1 VSVRIPQ
8 IAWLGLVAGTLSGSL
23 KAQIARQPD
32 RDTPRM
38 MVLTFRT
45 AATPNTGVQAADA
58 LRSRMSSEV
67 PYKQLWQIPSAEINA
82 VLEASGYKKDEPLSS
97 NDARELG
104 RQLRADEF
112 IQGTVRKEGETWRI
126 DATLHLVRDP
136 SLAQPLQTASGN
148 KAGDAAKVLAAELV
162 EARKQLV
169 PERAC
174 VNAARDKNW
183 DKAMSSAKEGITLFP
198 KAVIARTCLL
208 NAMFETKATDE
219 VQLALAEEILAIDS
233 RSRRALSIAGDIYRR
248 RNVANPKDSV
258 NANKMIQAYT
268 GLIAADPTNT
278 RLVDDVTKAIAGAGN
293 PGVALPIIRK
303 AVEENPGDAALMR
316 TQFLVELAAR
326 ETKSAIRTG
335 TELAALDTAMADTSY
350 FFRMAAAYQADS
362 QPAKAAEEIA
372 KGVAK
377 FPENASLLVVS
388 AQAQRAA
395 GQLQQAVETLK
406 KALTLDPKVEKG
418 QLQMAQLYNE
428 LKKPDS
434 AYAALQV
441 ADTGPDSTLVGDVA
455 LDLGNK
461 GQRELATKA
470 EATDADWTN
479 VVNFLTMADANATS
493 PERKQQAKFLLGT
506 VALRRG
512 QALLKAGV
520 DGKNCQMVK
529 AAGEQLAIAQVNV
542 PAGGRFAPQAAGQLM
557 QALGAL
563 LPAAAQAEKAICKP

>member
-1 VSVRIPQ
+1 MSVRIPQ
-8 IAWLGLVAGTLSGSL
+8 IAWLGLVAGSMACAVN
-23 KAQIARQPD
+23 AQVARVPD
-32 RDTPRM
+32 PNTPRM

-45 AATPNTGVQAADA
+45 ATPGNSGVQAADA
-58 LRSRMSSEV
+58 LRSRMGSEV
-67 PYKQLWQIPSAEINA
+67 PYKQLWQIPNTEINA
-82 VLEASGYKKDEPLSS
+82 VLEASGYRKDEPLSS

-112 IQGTVRKEGETWRI
+112 VQGTVRRDGEAWRI
-126 DATLHLVRDP
+126 EATLHLVRDP
-136 SLAQPLQTASGN
+136 SLAQPLTLASAP
-148 KAGDAAKVLAAELV
+148 KAGDAAKLIAAELV

-169 PERAC
+169 PERNC

-183 DKAMSSAKEGITLFP
+183 DKAMASAREGIALFP

-219 VQLALAEEILAIDS
+219 AQLAMAEEILAIDA

-248 RNVANPKDSV
+248 RNLANPRDSV

-303 AVEENPGDAALMR
+303 AVEDNPGDAALMR

-326 ETKSAIRTG
+326 ENKAALRTG

-350 FFRMAAAYQADS
+350 FFRMSAAYTADS

-377 FPENASLLVVS
+377 FPENASLLVVA
-388 AQAQRAA
+388 AQTQRAA
-395 GQLQQAVETLK
+395 GQTQQAVETLK
-406 KALTLDPKVEKG
+406 KALALDANVEKG
-418 QLQMAQLYNE
+418 QLQLAQLYID
-428 LKKPDS
+428 LKQPDS
-434 AYAALQV
+434 AITALTV
-441 ADTGPDSTLVGDVA
+441 ARKGTDSTIVGDVA
-455 LDLGNK
+455 LSFGNALQRDLK
-461 GQRELATKA
+461 PETPDAEYATA
-470 EATDADWTN
+470 LS
-479 VVNFLTMADANATS
+479 FLTFADANVTVT
-493 PERKQQAKFLLGT
+493 ERRQQSKFLVGVVST
-506 VALRRG
+506 KRG

-520 DGKNCQMVK
+520 EGKNCALVRQAK
-529 AAGEQLAIAQVNV
+529 EQFAVGQVNI
-542 PAGGRFAPQAAGQLM
+542 PAGGRFAPQAAGQYM
-557 QALGAL
+557 TFLGQLIPSAE
-563 LPAAAQAEKAICKP
+563 QAEKAICKP

>member
-1 VSVRIPQ
+1 MSVRIPQ
-8 IAWLGLVAGTLSGSL
+8 IAWLGLVAGTMSCALD
-23 KAQIARQPD
+23 AQVARTPD
-32 RDTPRM
+32 PNTPRM

-45 AATPNTGVQAADA
+45 AAAGNTGVQAADA
-58 LRSRMSSEV
+58 LRSRMGSEV

-112 IQGTVRKEGETWRI
+112 VQGTVRKEGEAWRI

-136 SLAQPLQTASGN
+136 SLAQPLTTASGS
-148 KAGDAAKVLAAELV
+148 KAGDAAKLLAAELV

-169 PERAC
+169 PERNC

-183 DKAMSSAKEGITLFP
+183 DKAMASAKEGIALFP

-219 VQLALAEEILAIDS
+219 AQLAMAEEILAIDS

-248 RNVANPKDSV
+248 RNLANPRDTA

-326 ETKSAIRTG
+326 ETKAAIKTG
-335 TELAALDTAMADTSY
+335 TELATLDTAMSDTSY

-362 QPAKAAEEIA
+362 QPAKAAEVIA
-372 KGVAK
+372 QGVAK
-377 FPENASLLVVS
+377 FPESASLLVVS

-395 GQLQQAVETLK
+395 GQTQQAIETLR

-418 QLQMAQLYNE
+418 QLQLAQLFND
-428 LKKPDS
+428 LKRPDS
-434 AYAALQV
+434 AYAALLI
-441 ADTGPDSTLVGDVA
+441 ADKGPDSTLVGDVA

-461 GQRELATKA
+461 AQREIAAKPD
-470 EATDADWTN
+470 ATDADWTN
-479 VVNFLTMADANATS
+479 VVNFLKMADANATS
-493 PERKQQAKFLLGT
+493 PERGQQAKFLLGT

-512 QALLKAGV
+512 QALLKAG
-520 DGKNCQMVK
+520 GEAKNCQMVK
-529 AAGEQLAIAQVNV
+529 ASGEQLAIAQVNV

-557 QALGAL
+557 QALAAL
-563 LPAAAQAEKAICKP
+563 LPAQAQTEKAVCK

>member
-1 VSVRIPQ
+1 VNARIPQ
-8 IAWLGLVAGTLSGSL
+8 LALLGFVVAGMAGAAN
-23 KAQIARQPD
+23 AQVARAPD
-32 RDTPRM
+32 PNTPRM
-38 MVLTFRT
+38 MVLTFR
-45 AATPNTGVQAADA
+45 AAAAGNTGVQAAEA
-58 LRSRMSSEV
+58 LRSRLSSDV
-67 PYKQLWQIPSAEINA
+67 PYKQLWQIPSTEINA

-112 IQGTVRKEGETWRI
+112 VQGFVRKEGEVWRI
-126 DATLHLVRDP
+126 EATLHLVRDP
-136 SLAQPLQTASGN
+136 SLAQPLTLASAN
-148 KAGDAAKVLAAELV
+148 KAGDAAKVLSAELV

-174 VNAARDKNW
+174 VNAAREKNW
-183 DKAMSSAKEGITLFP
+183 EKAMASAREGIAAFP

-219 VQLALAEEILAIDS
+219 AQLAMAEEILAIDS

-248 RNVANPKDSV
+248 RNVANPRDTA

-326 ETKSAIRTG
+326 ETKAALRTG

-395 GQLQQAVETLK
+395 GQTQQALETLK
-406 KALTLDPKVEKG
+406 KALALDPNVEKG
-418 QLQMAQLYNE
+418 NLQMAQIYYTDM
-428 LKKPDS
+428 KKADS
-434 AYAALQV
+434 AYAALV
-441 ADTGPDSTLVGDVA
+441 LARKGADSTLVGDVA
-455 LDLGNK
+455 LSFGNTA
-461 GQRELATKA
+461 QRELKA
-470 EATDADWTN
+470 ESPELDYTN
-479 VVNFLTMADANATS
+479 TINFLTFADANATS
-493 PERKQQAKFLLGT
+493 PERRQQAKFLIGA
-506 VALRRG
+506 VSVKHG
-512 QALLKAGV
+512 QALLKAGA
-520 DGKNCQMVK
+520 DTRNCPLVK
-529 AAGEQLAIAQVNV
+529 QAKEQFVVAQVNV

-557 QALGAL
+557 QALAQL
-563 LPAAAQAEKAICKP
+563 IPAAEQTEKAVCK

>member
-1 VSVRIPQ
+1 MSVRIPQ
-8 IAWLGLVAGTLSGSL
+8 IAWLGLIAGSMSCALNAQVART
-23 KAQIARQPD
+23 PD
-32 RDTPRM
+32 PNTPRM

-45 AATPNTGVQAADA
+45 AATANTGVQAADA

-67 PYKQLWQIPSAEINA
+67 PYKQLWQIPSTEINA
-82 VLEASGYKKDEPLSS
+82 VLVASGYKPNEPLSS

-112 IQGTVRKEGETWRI
+112 VQGTVRKEGEVWRI

-136 SLAQPLQTASGN
+136 SLAQPLTTAAGS
-148 KAGDAAKVLAAELV
+148 KAGDAAKLLAAELV

-169 PERAC
+169 PERNC

-183 DKAMSSAKEGITLFP
+183 DKAMASAKEGIALFP

-219 VQLALAEEILAIDS
+219 AQLAMAEEILAIDS

-248 RNVANPKDSV
+248 RNLANPRDTV

-326 ETKSAIRTG
+326 ETKAALRTG
-335 TELAALDTAMADTSY
+335 LEFAALDTTLADTSY

-362 QPAKAAEEIA
+362 QPAKAAEIIA
-372 KGVAK
+372 QGVTK
-377 FPENASLLVVS
+377 FPENAALLVTS
-388 AQAQRAA
+388 AQLQRAA
-395 GQLQQAVETLK
+395 GQTQQAIETLK
-406 KALTLDPKVEKG
+406 KALALNPNVEKG
-418 QLQMAQLYNE
+418 NLQMAQLFND

-434 AYAALQV
+434 AFASLVLARK
-441 ADTGPDSTLVGDVA
+441 GPDSTLVGDVS
-455 LDLGNK
+455 LSFGNTA
-461 GQRELATKA
+461 QRELKA
-470 EATDADWTN
+470 DSPDADYTS
-479 VVNFLTMADANATS
+479 VINFLAFADTNATS
-493 PERKQQAKFLLGT
+493 PERRQQAKFLIGAVSLK
-506 VALRRG
+506 RG
-512 QALLKAGV
+512 QALLKAGAE
-520 DGKNCQMVK
+520 GKNCQLVK
-529 AAGEQLAIAQVNV
+529 QSKEQFAIAQVNV
-542 PAGGRFAPQAAGQLM
+542 PAGGRFAPQVAGQLM
-557 QALGAL
+557 QALSQL
-563 LPAAAQAEKAICKP
+563 IPAAEQTEKAVCKP

>member
-1 VSVRIPQ
+1 MSVRIPQ
-8 IAWLGLVAGTLSGSL
+8 IAWLGLVAGTMSCALE
-23 KAQIARQPD
+23 AQVARTPD
-32 RDTPRM
+32 PNTPRM

-45 AATPNTGVQAADA
+45 AATGNTGVQAADA
-58 LRSRMSSEV
+58 VRSRMSSEV

-112 IQGTVRKEGETWRI
+112 IQGTVRKEGEAWRI

-136 SLAQPLQTASGN
+136 SLAQPLTTAAGA
-148 KAGDAAKVLAAELV
+148 KAGDAAKLLAAELV

-169 PERAC
+169 PERNC
-174 VNAARDKNW
+174 VNAAREKNW
-183 DKAMSSAKEGITLFP
+183 EKAMASAKEGIALFP

-208 NAMFETKATDE
+208 NAMFETKASDE
-219 VQLALAEEILAIDS
+219 AQLAMAEEILTIDS

-248 RNVANPKDSV
+248 RNLANPRDSA

-326 ETKSAIRTG
+326 ETKAAIKTG
-335 TELAALDTAMADTSY
+335 SELATLDTAMADTNY

-362 QPAKAAEEIA
+362 QPAKAAEVIA
-372 KGVAK
+372 QGVAK
-377 FPENASLLVVS
+377 FPESASLLVVS
-388 AQAQRAA
+388 AQAQRTA
-395 GQLQQAVETLK
+395 GQTQQAIETLK
-406 KALTLDPKVEKG
+406 KALTLDANVEKG
-418 QLQMAQLYNE
+418 QLQLAQLYYD
-428 LKKPDS
+428 LKQSDS
-434 AYAALQV
+434 AYAALV
-441 ADTGPDSTLVGDVA
+441 RADKGIDSVLVGDVA

-461 GQRELATKA
+461 AQREIAAKPD
-470 EATDADWTN
+470 ATDADWTG
-479 VVNFLTMADANATS
+479 VVNFLTLADANATS

-512 QALLKAGV
+512 QALLKAG
-520 DGKNCQMVK
+520 GEAKNCQMIK
-529 AAGEQLAIAQVNV
+529 ASGEQLAIAQVNV

-557 QALGAL
+557 QALAAL
-563 LPAAAQAEKAICKP
+563 LPAQAQTEKAVCK

>member
-1 VSVRIPQ
+1 MSVRILQ
-8 IAWLGLVAGTLSGSL
+8 IAWLGFVAGSMSSALVAQVPRT
-23 KAQIARQPD
+23 PD
-32 RDTPRM
+32 PNTPRM

-45 AATPNTGVQAADA
+45 ASTPNTGVQAAEA

-67 PYKQLWQIPSAEINA
+67 NYKQLWQIPSTEINA

-112 IQGTVRKEGETWRI
+112 IQGTVRKEGETWRV

-136 SLAQPLQTASGN
+136 SLAQPLVTASGA
-148 KAGDAAKVLAAELV
+148 KAGDAAKILAAELV

-169 PERAC
+169 PERNC

-183 DKAMSSAKEGITLFP
+183 DKAMASAKEGIALFP
-198 KAVIARTCLL
+198 KATIARTCLL

-219 VQLALAEEILAIDS
+219 AQLAMAEEILGIDS
-233 RSRRALSIAGDIYRR
+233 RSRRALSIAGDIYRK
-248 RNVANPKDSV
+248 RNLANPRDTA

-303 AVEENPGDAALMR
+303 AVDENPGDAALMR

-326 ETKSAIRTG
+326 ETKAALRTG
-335 TELAALDTAMADTSY
+335 IELAALDTAMADTNY
-350 FFRMAAAYQADS
+350 YFRMAAAYQQDS
-362 QPAKAAEEIA
+362 QPAKAAEVIA
-372 KGVAK
+372 QGVAK
-377 FPENASLLVVS
+377 FPGSASLLVVS

-395 GQLQQAVETLK
+395 GQTQQAVETLK
-406 KALTLDPKVEKG
+406 KALALDPKVEKG
-418 QLQMAQLYNE
+418 QLQMAQLYND
-428 LKKPDS
+428 LKQGDS
-434 AYAALQV
+434 AYVALQAATKTV
-441 ADTGPDSTLVGDVA
+441 DSLLVGDVA
-455 LDLGNK
+455 LSFANAAQK
-461 GQRELATKA
+461 ELKP
-470 EATDADWTN
+470 ESPDADYTN
-479 VVNFLTMADANATS
+479 VTNLLALADIRASS
-493 PERKQQAKFLLGT
+493 PDRRQTAKFLLGA
-506 VALRRG
+506 VSVRRG

-529 AAGEQLAIAQVNV
+529 QSKEQLAVAQLNV
-542 PAGGRFAPQAAGQLM
+542 PAGGRSNPQAAAQLM
-557 QALGAL
+557 QALGL
-563 LPAAAQAEKAICKP
+563 LIPASEQAEKAICKP

>member
-1 VSVRIPQ
+1 MSARIPQ
-8 IAWLGLVAGTLSGSL
+8 IAWLGLVAGSMASVLT
-23 KAQIARQPD
+23 AQVQRTPD
-32 RDTPRM
+32 PNTPRM

-45 AATPNTGVQAADA
+45 ASTERNVGTQASEAV
-58 LRSRMSSEV
+58 RSRLGSDIN
-67 PYKQLWQIPSAEINA
+67 YKLLWQIPSTEINA
-82 VLEASGYKKDEPLSS
+82 VLEASGYRKDEPLSS

-112 IQGTVRKEGETWRI
+112 IQGFVRKEADAWRVE
-126 DATLHLVRDP
+126 ATLHLVRDP
-136 SLAQPLQTASGN
+136 SLAQPISVASGS
-148 KAGDAAKVLAAELV
+148 KAGDAAKLISAEIL

-169 PERAC
+169 PERNC

-183 DKAMSSAKEGITLFP
+183 DRAMAAAREGIALYP

-219 VQLALAEEILAIDS
+219 VQLAMAEEILAIDS

-248 RNVANPKDSV
+248 RNVANPKDSA

-326 ETKSAIRTG
+326 ETKAALRTG

-350 FFRMAAAYQADS
+350 YFRMAAAYTADS

-388 AQAQRAA
+388 AQAQRTA
-395 GQLQQAVETLK
+395 GQNQQAIETLK
-406 KALTLDPKVEKG
+406 KALTLDPKVERG
-418 QLQMAQLYNE
+418 QVQIAQLYAE
-428 LKKPDS
+428 VKQLDS
-434 AYAALQV
+434 AYAALV
-441 ADTGPDSTLVGDVA
+441 IADRGLDSVLVGDVA
-455 LDLGNK
+455 LSIGNTT
-461 GQRELATKA
+461 QRELKPESTEPEYAT
-470 EATDADWTN
+470 
-479 VVNFLTMADANATS
+479 VINFLTLADANASS
-493 PERKQQAKFLLGT
+493 PERRQQAKFLIGA
-506 VALRRG
+506 VSVRHG
-512 QALLKAGV
+512 QALLKAG
-520 DGKNCQMVK
+520 GETRNCQMVK
-529 AAGEQLAIAQVNV
+529 AAKEQFAIAQVNV
-542 PAGGRFAPQAAGQLM
+542 PAGGRFAPQVAGQLM
-557 QALGAL
+557 QALGQL
-563 LPAAAQAEKAICKP
+563 IPAGEQTEKAVCK

>member
-1 VSVRIPQ
+1 MSVRIPQ
-8 IAWLGLVAGTLSGSL
+8 IAWLGLVAGTMAGALD
-23 KAQIARQPD
+23 AQVTRAPD
-32 RDTPRM
+32 PNTPRM

-45 AATPNTGVQAADA
+45 AGALSKDGVQAADA

-67 PYKQLWQIPSAEINA
+67 PYKQLWQIPNTEINA
-82 VLEASGYKKDEPLSS
+82 VLEASGYRKDEPLSS

-112 IQGTVRKEGETWRI
+112 VQGFVRKDGESWRI
-126 DATLHLVRDP
+126 EATLHLVRDP
-136 SLAQPLQTASGN
+136 SLAQPLTIATAP
-148 KAGDAAKVLAAELV
+148 KAGDAAKLLSAELV

-169 PERAC
+169 PEKNC

-183 DKAMSSAKEGITLFP
+183 DKAMASAREGIAAFP

-208 NAMFETKATDE
+208 NAMFETKAPDDA
-219 VQLALAEEILAIDS
+219 QLALAEEILAIDS

-248 RNVANPKDSV
+248 RNLANPKDSA

-278 RLVDDVTKAIAGAGN
+278 RLVEDVTKAIAGAGN

-303 AVEENPGDAALMR
+303 AVEDNPGDAALMR

-326 ETKSAIRTG
+326 ETKAALRTG
-335 TELAALDTAMADTSY
+335 TELVALDTAMADTSY

-362 QPAKAAEEIA
+362 QPAKAAEEVA

-388 AQAQRAA
+388 AQAQRTA
-395 GQLQQAVETLK
+395 GQTQQAVETLK
-406 KALTLDPKVEKG
+406 KALSLDANVEKG
-418 QLQMAQLYNE
+418 QLQLAQLYAE
-428 LKKPDS
+428 LKQPDS
-434 AYAALQV
+434 AYAALV
-441 ADTGPDSTLVGDVA
+441 LADKGADSVLVGDVA

-461 GQRELATKA
+461 AQRELGTNTQVTEVDYTNAVNYLTL
-470 EATDADWTN
+470 AD
-479 VVNFLTMADANATS
+479 VNATS
-493 PERKQQAKFLLGT
+493 PERRQQAKFLIGA
-506 VALRRG
+506 VSLRHG
-512 QALLKAGV
+512 QALLKQGAETR
-520 DGKNCQMVK
+520 NCQLVK
-529 AAGEQLAIAQVNV
+529 QAGEQFAIAQVNV

-557 QALGAL
+557 QALGQL
-563 LPAAAQAEKAICKP
+563 LPAAAQTEKAVCK

>member
-1 VSVRIPQ
+1 MSVRIPQ
-8 IAWLGLVAGTLSGSL
+8 IAWLGLVAGSMSSGL
-23 KAQIARQPD
+23 AAQVARAPD
-32 RDTPRM
+32 PNTPRM

-45 AATPNTGVQAADA
+45 AAAANTGVQAADA

-67 PYKQLWQIPSAEINA
+67 PYKQLWQIPNTEINA

-112 IQGTVRKEGETWRI
+112 VQGFVRREGETWRVE
-126 DATLHLVRDP
+126 ATLHLVRDP
-136 SLAQPLQTASGN
+136 SLAQPLTLAAAP
-148 KAGDAAKVLAAELV
+148 KAGDAAKLIAAELV

-169 PERAC
+169 PERNC

-183 DKAMSSAKEGITLFP
+183 DKAMASAREGIALFP
-198 KAVIARTCLL
+198 KATIARTCLL

-219 VQLALAEEILAIDS
+219 AQLAMAEEILALDS

-248 RNVANPKDSV
+248 RNVANPRDTA

-316 TQFLVELAAR
+316 TQFLVVLAAR
-326 ETKSAIRTG
+326 ETKAALRTG

-350 FFRMAAAYQADS
+350 FFRMAAAYTADS

-377 FPENASLLVVS
+377 FPENASLLVVA

-395 GQLQQAVETLK
+395 GQTQQAVETLK
-406 KALTLDPKVEKG
+406 KALAMDANVEKG
-418 QLQMAQLYNE
+418 QLQLAQLYND
-428 LKKPDS
+428 LKQPDS
-434 AYAALQV
+434 AYAALV
-441 ADTGPDSTLVGDVA
+441 AADKGADSVLVGDVA

-461 GQRELATKA
+461 AQREVAAKA
-470 EATDADWTN
+470 DAVDADY
-479 VVNFLTMADANATS
+479 VPAVNFLTLADANSTS
-493 PERKQQAKFLLGT
+493 AERKQQAKFLLGA
-506 VALRRG
+506 VAVRRG
-512 QALLKAGV
+512 QALLRVG
-520 DGKNCQMVK
+520 GETRNCQMVK
-529 AAGEQLAIAQVNV
+529 SASEQFAQAQVNV

-557 QALGAL
+557 EALGKL
-563 LPAAAQAEKAICKP
+563 IPAAGQTEKAVCKP